1 MLDRPCFRTY
11 IWIRNPWAWQ
21 RKPLSLSK
29 TETAVTVAILVNKF
43 PTDAKKTSR
52 LIGLW
57 NDFEIRNVMITK
69 RHPATESPDVTL
81 SIITR

>member
-1 MLDRPCFRTY
+1 MLDRFGFKTY
-11 IWIRNPWAWQ
+11 IWIKNPWAWQ

-29 TETAVTVAILVNKF
+29 TATAAIVAILVNKF
-43 PTDAKKTSR
+43 PTDAKKTRR

-81 SIITR
+81 SITTR